1 MIICGQKIRLTTPE
15 QRLLSNLT
23 GLDTAHIK
31 TKKSLVEFIRTNLE
45 KIRAC
50 EPGAGLAYRLMIN
63 SLPCHEECCLHCKDE
78 CTKFKRLSVSG
89 R

>member
-1 MIICGQKIRLTTPE
+1 MIICGQRIRLTIPE
-15 QRLLSNLT
+15 QTLLKNMT
-23 GLDTAHIK
+23 GMDSANIK
-31 TKKSLVEFIRTNLE
+31 TKKSLVEFIKLNIE

-63 SLPCHEECCLHCKDE
+63 SLPCQDECCLHCKDE
-78 CTKFKRLSVSG
+78 CARFKKLSALS

>member
-15 QRLLSNLT
+15 QTLLANLT
-23 GLDTAHIK
+23 GLDTSHIK
-31 TKKSLVEFIRTNLE
+31 TKKTLVEFIKTNLE
-45 KIRAC
+45 KIRSC

-63 SLPCHEECCLHCKDE
+63 SLPCHEECCLSCKDE
-78 CTKFKRLSVSG
+78 CTKFKRLSASS

>member
-23 GLDTAHIK
+23 GVDTAHIK
-31 TKKSLVEFIRTNLE
+31 SKRALVDFIKANLG

-50 EPGAGLAYRLMIN
+50 EPGAGLAYHLMIN

-78 CTKFKRLSVSG
+78 CAKFRRLSVSG
-89 R
+89 G